1 MDFFAFHVRTHPF
14 RCCVFREPSSIDD
27 RVLLDVQKCPLFD
40 AVVYQSIQS
49 VPGLTYVKEGKGFTV
64 RTPVYKGWFYTSI
77 YVYLIV
83 RNRSY
88 TPYDHTNIHQTRIS
102 MYISTNS
109 CEKPSLSATLHAHI
123 YTCICMQANPV
134 LPFFYAHARAHTHT
148 HTQLIS
154 P

>member
-102 MYISTNS
+102 MYISTK
-109 CEKPSLSATLHAHI
+109 CQTRLRYVYMYTYVYMYICTMFADRVYI
-123 YTCICMQANPV
+123 YT
-134 LPFFYAHARAHTHT
+134 YRYTY
-148 HTQLIS
+148 
-154 P
+154 